1 MHSSKGDEKVVSLE
15 RNLGH
20 PTTDSA
26 LTIPRIARR
35 RALDLKDW
43 LKWEFG
49 ERAPLAFAQIGS
61 ATTQPLEFGFQWRTF
76 RE

>member
-43 LKWEFG
+43 LKWER
-49 ERAPLAFAQIGS
+49 ERAAACLAR
-61 ATTQPLEFGFQWRTF
+61 LEAPQLNR
-76 RE
+76 